1 MDLLGFLDCLKY
13 LRLLEP
19 VIQGF
24 FVGIKI
30 DIQVVFYYAAALIL
44 HCIDNAVDE
53 ELRSQGELVQVGRDG
68 VVFFGNAAELGYKLT
83 APPGL
88 QPLSLK
94 RELFGNRL
102 PSRRRLLL
110 ASGVLRTFSLVRLP
124 WLCPQAWRPPGGFQ
138 AHHMYPPRPL
148 QSLARSRRPGRGIRR
163 WKGTGQ
169 YRPWRR
175 GRIHFSS

>member
-44 HCIDNAVDE
+44 HCIDNAVNE

-68 VVFFGNAAELGYKLT
+68 VVFFGNCAGIGVQMTAAACFT
-83 APPGL
+83 AAVSGDLKGSIGSAGNGGL
-88 QPLSLK
+88 L
-94 RELFGNRL
+94 RL
-102 PSRRRLLL
+102 C
-110 ASGVLRTFSLVRLP
+110 
-124 WLCPQAWRPPGGFQ
+124 LC
-138 AHHMYPPRPL
+138 YL
-148 QSLARSRRPGRGIRR
+148 
-163 WKGTGQ
+163 
-169 YRPWRR
+169 
-175 GRIHFSS
+175 